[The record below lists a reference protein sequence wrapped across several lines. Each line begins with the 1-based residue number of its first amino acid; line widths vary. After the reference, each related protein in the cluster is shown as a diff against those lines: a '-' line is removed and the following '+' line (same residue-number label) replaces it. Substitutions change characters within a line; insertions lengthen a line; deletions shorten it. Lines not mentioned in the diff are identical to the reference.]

1 MRDRAGHAVFC
12 IIAPPGQPTCHENSP
27 YEASAPM
34 KHLTALLFAASLA
47 NPAMAQATEFRCLV
61 SVDALAPIRLQ
72 FDFPQS
78 EHAHAAV
85 RYQRGSKSIPLRARK
100 TSSLEM
106 SPGRPFEFTTVWKEP
121 GKNGGTY
128 TVATQGALINEFTY
142 LRARDGKTFTFK
154 EDIGA
159 MRTSRC
165 EWGK

>member
-1 MRDRAGHAVFC
+1 MLNRR
-12 IIAPPGQPTCHENSP
+12 PTG
-27 YEASAPM
+27 ASQLAMKILPM
-34 KHLTALLFAASLA
+34 KHLTALLFATLLA

-61 SVDALAPIRLQ
+61 SVDAATPIRLQ

-85 RYQRGSKSIPLRARK
+85 RYQRGSKPIPLRALK
-100 TSSLEM
+100 TSSVEM
-106 SPGRPFEFTTVWKEP
+106 TPGRPFEFTTIWKEP

-142 LRARDGKTFTFK
+142 LRARDKKTFRFE

-159 MRTSRC
+159 METSGC
-165 EWGK
+165 VWKK